1 MTWLGAI
8 AVGLGAAFGAWLR
21 WGFGLWLNS
30 LQTMLPLGT
39 VLANLLGGYMIGLA
53 MGFFADFP
61 HVAPEWRLLIV
72 TGFLGG
78 LTTFSTFSA
87 EAMSL
92 LQKGDYVWAFGHSAL
107 HLIGS
112 ILFCF
117 AGFASWRALTQ

>member
-1 MTWLGAI
+1 MTWLGAL

-30 LQTMLPLGT
+30 LHTMLPLGT

-61 HVAPEWRLLIV
+61 HISPEWRLLIV

-87 EAMSL
+87 ESMSL
-92 LQKGDYVWAFGHSAL
+92 LQKGDYAWAFGHSLL

>member
-1 MTWLGAI
+1 MTWLGAL

-30 LQTMLPLGT
+30 LHTMLPLGT
-39 VLANLLGGYMIGLA
+39 ALANLLGAYMIGLA

-61 HVAPEWRLLIV
+61 HIPPEWRLLIV

-87 EAMSL
+87 ESMSL
-92 LQKGDYVWAFGHSAL
+92 LQKGDYAWAFGHSLL